1 MQRMNPTNG
10 HDLPYWWSAALGV
23 FSLLSLQ
30 EYVFILGALISAYF
44 TIKTYYAKRK
54 EERERIEEEKKR
66 TQLLADYLADV
77 SKKPHSDRPASAEV
91 VTEAMRRISGDAV
104 EAE

>member
-10 HDLPYWWSAALGV
+10 HDLPYWWSAALGL

-30 EYVFILGALISAYF
+30 DYVFIIGALVSAFF

-54 EERERIEEEKKR
+54 KSVSVWLRKGSEPCCWK
-66 TQLLADYLADV
+66 TTYL
-77 SKKPHSDRPASAEV
+77 
-91 VTEAMRRISGDAV
+91 M
-104 EAE
+104 